1 MSVPDESSGGLKA
14 FLMNQMRVIE
24 ASDNQGADSDF
35 LRNSPDRG
43 DDDSPA
49 NHASHRFGAYDPN
62 ESDRAMSAHASVPA
76 QQQDDDDSHE
86 SVHEAATSGEDP
98 LQAGGEPD
106 PELDRVFRAVGGFE
120 EANKIEDG
128 KGKRVA
134 RPKNK
139 SVWKSIGGGISR
151 FAKGIGGLVKN
162 VSGYNLIRHGLIGAN
177 WNRGQMKRNRAKLN
191 EATREYDEFMNPN
204 DLASRRAEMGDE
216 AFEVRRSELSTAKNQ
231 ADSKHDKSLQ
241 ALVDNRKHYSGFH
254 MASNFKRAFSDG
266 EIAPNQKGS
275 FNKFLTNGLPRYDM
289 PRMRL

>member
-1 MSVPDESSGGLKA
+1 MSVPDESSGGFKA

-24 ASDNQGADSDF
+24 ADDNQGADSDF

-49 NHASHRFGAYDPN
+49 NHASQRFGAYDPN

-76 QQQDDDDSHE
+76 QEQDDDDSQE
-86 SVHEAATSGEDP
+86 SVHEAAPAEQDP
-98 LQAGGEPD
+98 LRVKNEPD
-106 PELDRVFRAVGGFE
+106 AELDRVFGAVGGFE
-120 EANKIEDG
+120 EANKTEND
-128 KGKRVA
+128 KGNRAA
-134 RPKNK
+134 RPTNK

-151 FAKGIGGLVKN
+151 FAKGMGGLVKN

-191 EATREYDEFMNPN
+191 EATREYDEFMNTN

-216 AFEVRRSELSTAKNQ
+216 AFEVRRSELSRAKNQ
-231 ADSKHDKSLQ
+231 ADSKHDKSWQ

-254 MASNFKRAFSDG
+254 MASNFKRAFSNG
-266 EIAPNQKGS
+266 EIAPNQEGS
-275 FNKFLTNGLPRYDM
+275 FNKFLTNGIPRYGM
-289 PRMRL
+289 QKMRL